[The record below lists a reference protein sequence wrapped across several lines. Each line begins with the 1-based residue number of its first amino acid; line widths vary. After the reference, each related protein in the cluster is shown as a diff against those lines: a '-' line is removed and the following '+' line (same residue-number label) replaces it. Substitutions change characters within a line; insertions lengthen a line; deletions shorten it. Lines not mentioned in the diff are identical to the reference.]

1 MNEFKVKISIVM
13 EFSHDAEELFD
24 LLVELRVCKNSP
36 DVEFIDY
43 NREIVIESF
52 ANSEEEADKIIDAY
66 RLATHRFVYGSDI
79 VLEEFTAS
87 NSKMLYLDGSNFNR
101 KPKAATRDEKVALIM
116 KNRKSW
122 KKQDFIDSYEDEWDE
137 MPEALEDCFEKM
149 NEYIYNTYD
158 DGLLD
163 EIIEDEG
170 LM

>member
-1 MNEFKVKISIVM
+1 MSEFKVKISIVM

-24 LLVELRVCKNSP
+24 LLVELRVCKSSP

-52 ANSEEEADKIIDAY
+52 ADSEKEADEIIESY
-66 RLATHRFVYGSDI
+66 RKATHNFVHGSDM

-87 NSKMLYLDGSNFNR
+87 NAKMLYLDGSDFKK
-101 KPKAATRDEKVALIM
+101 KPKALNRAEKVALIM
-116 KNRKSW
+116 KDRRNW
-122 KKQDFIDSYEDEWDE
+122 KRQDFIDAYADEWDE
-137 MPEALEDCFEKM
+137 MPEDIRDCFDKM
-149 NEYIYNTYD
+149 DEYIFNTYD

-170 LM
+170 L